1 MIREV
6 QLADAQAITDI
17 YNYYVTDTVVTFEEV
32 PIDAADMSQRI
43 TKIATDNLPWYV
55 AEDENGQVI
64 GYAYAAKWHQ
74 RFSYRFAT
82 EVTVYLRHDV
92 QAKGYGT
99 KLYQTLFTELKA
111 RGIHTA
117 ISLVTLPNDASIALH
132 EKFGF
137 EKAAHFKEVGWK
149 FEQWL
154 DVGYWQGF
162 LK

>member
-6 QLADAQAITDI
+6 RLSDAQALTDI
-17 YNYYVTDTVVTFEEV
+17 YNYYITDTVITFEETTIE
-32 PIDAADMSQRI
+32 PSEMTTRI
-43 TKIATDNLPWYV
+43 EKVLDDNLPWFV
-55 AEDENGQVI
+55 AEDEQGQVI

-74 RFSYRFAT
+74 RYSYRFAT
-82 EVTVYLRHDV
+82 EVTVYLHHNA
-92 QAKGYGT
+92 QAKGYGS
-99 KLYQTLFTELKA
+99 KLYQTLFEELKA

-117 ISLVTLPNDASIALH
+117 ISLITLPNEPSVKLH